1 MIATAATNI
10 NDQKAP
16 FSNYGQSVVV
26 DAPGVNI
33 ILPYPGGMYT
43 VVSGTSFSA
52 PTVAGTAALIRSL
65 RVNGATASITGT
77 AVNINAENPN
87 YVNQL
92 GYGRI
97 DVLQAV
103 KPN

>member
-1 MIATAATNI
+1 MG
-10 NDQKAP
+10 
-16 FSNYGQSVVV
+16 SNLA
-26 DAPGVNI
+26 DAPGVNV

-52 PTVAGTAALIRSL
+52 PAVAGTAALIRSL
-65 RVNGATASITGT
+65 RVTGTAASITGGT
-77 AVNINAENPN
+77 VNINPENPR

-92 GYGRI
+92 GHGRI

-103 KPN
+103 KAN